1 MALFTY
7 LKEIDEKSLRDLC
20 DKMLNIFKESH
31 KNERMITSILAFLD
45 RLLSSGCIQI
55 ILDDPNSDIPE
66 RILLLLKQEIKYTT
80 STKLLISSINVFCQ
94 LLQVHGFIGKRAFCQ
109 LSIFLCHKYKCLRK
123 VTAIRTYEALTL
135 YGEEMDLS
143 EEDLA
148 SILTELNGTDWE
160 QPVTELR
167 PIRNHLCE
175 LMKVPAPV
183 LQAKFAN

>member
-1 MALFTY
+1 M
-7 LKEIDEKSLRDLC
+7 
-20 DKMLNIFKESH
+20 
-31 KNERMITSILAFLD
+31 
-45 RLLSSGCIQI
+45 
-55 ILDDPNSDIPE
+55 
-66 RILLLLKQEIKYTT
+66 
-80 STKLLISSINVFCQ
+80 
-94 LLQVHGFIGKRAFCQ
+94 HGFIGKRAFCQ